1 VVKIYS
7 SSSARR
13 SAEALLN
20 QSKRREADFKWEQEQ
35 EYKAMVLKTAR
46 LRELRLAKE
55 TTDTET
61 TAFAPVSPQKKRRRI
76 KK

>member
-1 VVKIYS
+1 VGKIYS

-20 QSKRREADFKWEQEQ
+20 QSKRREADFKWEQERAY
-35 EYKAMVLKTAR
+35 EAMVSKTAR

-55 TTDTET
+55 ATDRET
-61 TAFAPVSPQKKRRRI
+61 AALAPTSPPKKRHRI